1 MKKLRCAP
9 RALLFF
15 LWSFLLG
22 AAPGGAAADE
32 VLVAVAA
39 NFTEPMQQIAA
50 DFEKDTGHKAKLAFG
65 ATGKFYAQIKNGAP
79 FEILLAA
86 DDRTP
91 ARLVA
96 EGAAQADSRMT
107 YAIGKLVLWSPKPG
121 LVADQG
127 AVLHDARL
135 AHVAYC
141 DPLLAPYG
149 AAAVEAMKALGV
161 FEALQSKL
169 VQAENI
175 SQAYQFVASGNAAVG
190 FVALSQVYKNG
201 KIREGSAWILP
212 ATLYS
217 PIRQDA
223 VLLEKGKG
231 RPAAL
236 ALLQYLQ
243 SAKAKDVIRSFGYDL

>member
-1 MKKLRCAP
+1 
-9 RALLFF
+9 
-15 LWSFLLG
+15 
-22 AAPGGAAADE
+22 
-32 VLVAVAA
+32 
-39 NFTEPMQQIAA
+39 
-50 DFEKDTGHKAKLAFG
+50 
-65 ATGKFYAQIKNGAP
+65 
-79 FEILLAA
+79 
-86 DDRTP
+86 
-91 ARLVA
+91 
-96 EGAAQADSRMT
+96 
-107 YAIGKLVLWSPKPG
+107 
-121 LVADQG
+121 
-127 AVLHDARL
+127 
-135 AHVAYC
+135 
-141 DPLLAPYG
+141 
-149 AAAVEAMKALGV
+149 
-161 FEALQSKL
+161 